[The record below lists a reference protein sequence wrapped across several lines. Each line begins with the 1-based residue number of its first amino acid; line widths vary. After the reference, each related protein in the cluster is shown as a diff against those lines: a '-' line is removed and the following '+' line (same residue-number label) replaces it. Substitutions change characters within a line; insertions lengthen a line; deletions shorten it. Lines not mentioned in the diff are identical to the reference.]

1 MGCEAIWLSCRIHDR
16 SDHLWSRLFDGKHC
30 IIIKAIVLR
39 RLILIQFWPSGV
51 KRSFGGFV
59 GSMFIVGSGLSTL
72 ETAANPYIATC
83 GPPRYSELRLNI
95 SQSFQA
101 IGSVVAPLLAARVFF
116 ANVDSQDLTTVQW
129 TYLAIAIFVFI
140 LAVVFYFAPIPEITD
155 SDMAD
160 GEEQGAAF
168 ETGYVDKPLYKQYIL
183 FWGVAAQ
190 FCYVGAQVGKWLSLH
205 NVNTLD

>member
-1 MGCEAIWLSCRIHDR
+1 M
-16 SDHLWSRLFDGKHC
+16 
-30 IIIKAIVLR
+30 
-39 RLILIQFWPSGV
+39 FWPSGV
-51 KRSFGGFV
+51 YRSFGGFV

-72 ETAANPYIATC
+72 ETAANPFIATC
-83 GPPRYSELRLNI
+83 GPPRYSELRLNL

-116 ANVDSQDLTTVQW
+116 ADVGSKDLSTVQW

-140 LAVVFYFAPIPEITD
+140 LAVVFYFAPIPEVTD

-160 GEEQGAAF
+160 GEELGADF
-168 ETGYVDKPLYKQYIL
+168 DTGYIDKPLYKQYTL

-190 FCYVGAQVGKWLSLH
+190 FCYVVSGSSGELLV
-205 NVNTLD
+205 